1 MKLLEYESI
10 KLTVEENGKERLDSY
25 LAARMEG
32 VSRSYIQRIIDE
44 GNVLVNGKPA
54 KRNYRMAAGDE
65 VIFEMPEVRPLDVK
79 PESIPLDVVYEDD
92 DLLIVNKPS
101 GMVVHPAPGN
111 YSGTLVNALLAHCES
126 LSGINGVYRPGIVHR
141 IDKDTT
147 GLLAVAKNERA
158 HRELARQLKDH
169 NISRKYIALVGG
181 IIEEDG
187 GIVDAPIGR
196 NPVNRKKMAVVAKNS
211 RKAVTHFSVIKRY
224 SRFTLLELRLETGR
238 THQIRVHMAY
248 IGHPVVGDPVYGK
261 EGELGSEGQLLHA
274 AELGFIHPVKGV
286 YMKFEA
292 PVPEKF
298 QQILNQLE

>member
-1 MKLLEYESI
+1 MGTESI
-10 KLTVEENGKERLDSY
+10 KLIVEEENKKERLDAY

-32 VSRSYIQRIIDE
+32 LSRSYIQRIIDE
-44 GNVLVNGKPA
+44 DSALVNGKPA
-54 KRNYRMAAGDE
+54 KRNYRVAAGDE
-65 VIFEMPEVRPLDVK
+65 IVIAIPAAQPLNVEPED
-79 PESIPLDVVYEDD
+79 IPLDIVYEDD
-92 DLLIVNKPS
+92 DLLIVNKPA

-111 YSGTLVNALLAHCES
+111 YSGTLVNALLAHCER
-126 LSGINGVYRPGIVHR
+126 LSGINGAYRPGIVHR

-158 HRELARQLKDH
+158 HRELARQFKDH
-169 NISRKYIALVGG
+169 HISRKYIALVSG
-181 IIEEDG
+181 IIAEDA

-196 NPVNRKKMAVVAKNS
+196 HPVNRKKMAVVTKNS

-261 EGELGSEGQLLHA
+261 EGELGSGGQLLHA

-292 PVPEKF
+292 PIPEEF
-298 QQILNQLE
+298 QRILNELE